1 MRLAEIQKPL
11 GRMLS
16 RVGKLLPEHSR
27 VESQQAGQVVLSLEA
42 NTADKTLL
50 LAPANQSLF
59 LRY

>member
-50 LAPANQSLF
+50 LAPANQ
-59 LRY
+59 